1 MHVTHS
7 WCHHKLNI
15 FRQLLK
21 FILLP
26 CRWFMRLPSKTLLF
40 FFYQKGESSL
50 FHMLTY
56 LSNLFWQNKSHV
68 NMILKY
74 DISIWYNN
82 IVTMHIDQSLIIKN
96 IIKLHSKSHLHPKIT
111 IQDVNIIYHEL
122 TNCNTIGQN
131 VPLKES
137 IDCHFRFG
145 YKLSTSLIF
154 HQEWNYYTL
163 CIQLLLIWNTHELY
177 IISQT

>member
-7 WCHHKLNI
+7 WCHHQLNI

-21 FILLP
+21 LTLLP

-40 FFYQKGESSL
+40 FFLSERGVL
-50 FHMLTY
+50 FISHVNI
-56 LSNLFWQNKSHV
+56 SNLFWQNKSHV

-122 TNCNTIGQN
+122 TNCNTVGQN

-137 IDCHFRFG
+137 IDYHFRFG

>member
-1 MHVTHS
+1 MQFMKVDK
-7 WCHHKLNI
+7 KLNYAGMRPCNVCMLLIRDVIINWNI

-26 CRWFMRLPSKTLLF
+26 CRWFMRLPSKTLF

-96 IIKLHSKSHLHPKIT
+96 IIKLHSKSHLHAKIT
-111 IQDVNIIYHEL
+111 I
-122 TNCNTIGQN
+122 
-131 VPLKES
+131 
-137 IDCHFRFG
+137 
-145 YKLSTSLIF
+145 
-154 HQEWNYYTL
+154 
-163 CIQLLLIWNTHELY
+163 
-177 IISQT
+177 